1 MVETKVKYKYT
12 NEIFSINIL
21 RKYAYKMFRRYVHHQ
36 KVWEVLTESEP
47 IDIFEIN
54 ISFIYHRFSYSE
66 NKAAFTELT
75 GSYDEN
81 VVGILMEG
89 ILALHKDSNI
99 KYSLTEEV
107 EKVFECIMD
116 KMNDQYNLKY
126 TAASQILAS
135 QPDLNADEKLQ
146 LSVRTKGT
154 EIIGRLTCVLWVYCK
169 GKNRVH
175 WPLY

>member
-1 MVETKVKYKYT
+1 MVETKIKYKYT

-21 RKYAYKMFRRYVHHQ
+21 SKYAYKMFGPYVQHQ
-36 KVWEVLTESEP
+36 KVWEVLTQSEP

-54 ISFIYHRFSYSE
+54 IPFIYHRFSYSE

-75 GSYDEN
+75 GSCDEN

-99 KYSLTEEV
+99 KYSLSEEA

-126 TAASQILAS
+126 TAASQISAS

-146 LSVRTKGT
+146 LSVRMKGT
-154 EIIGRLTCVLWVYCK
+154 KIIGRLTCVLWVNWKASSSC
-169 GKNRVH
+169 NDF
-175 WPLY
+175 